1 MLPDLFAIYQRNS
14 KSFHLIQL
22 VKDKRGAIQRMNS
35 CILPDFTKWNE
46 FSDELKST
54 LFNEA
59 WCEGDEWFVE
69 PTMKVGETSTIHTV
83 NIDDKDYQWWSLHH
97 SLVWSNQE
105 IYNLRDE
112 DLCDKWNTCPAI
124 HVIEFSPAAYSD
136 HINHL
141 LDITIYPN
149 WALSTPKDIEDEMG
163 KAAIHYNNIV
173 YDEIIKDHVDP
184 RYLKIKTPKLK
195 RRDVPDYE
203 TSDDEIATR
212 APKHYRIHSMNIYEP
227 PESYSYCNAVSLVSM
242 MLLSVGTY
250 IYICAAVFG
259 Y

>member
-1 MLPDLFAIYQRNS
+1 MMLPDIFAIYQRNS

-22 VKDKRGAIQRMNS
+22 VKDKKGAIQCITS
-35 CILPDFTKWNE
+35 CILPDFSKWND
-46 FSDELKST
+46 FNDELKAKFSQ
-54 LFNEA
+54 A
-59 WCEGDEWFVE
+59 WCDGNEWFVE
-69 PTMKVGETSTIHTV
+69 PTVKIGETSTIHTV

-97 SLVWSNQE
+97 SLVWSNQD

-112 DLCDKWNTCPAI
+112 ELCDKWNACPAI
-124 HVIEFSPAAYSD
+124 HVIEFSPAAYCD
-136 HINHL
+136 HINYL
-141 LDITIYPN
+141 INSTIIPN

-184 RYLKIKTPKLK
+184 RYLKIKTPKVK
-195 RRDVPDYE
+195 RRDIPDYE
-203 TSDDEIATR
+203 TSEDEIATR
-212 APKHYRIHSMNIYEP
+212 APKHYKRGLTEIYEP
-227 PESYSYCNAVSLVSM
+227 KAAYCNAVALITM

-250 IYICAAVFG
+250 IYICAAIVG